1 VSRRV
6 NQGRGSMCDLSI
18 FLLRGD
24 VREQIMNAVVQIVVD
39 GKSIRLTGLFGE
51 TKTIQGAIKE
61 INITRR
67 EAIIVSK

>member
-1 VSRRV
+1 
-6 NQGRGSMCDLSI
+6 MCDLSI
-18 FLLRGD
+18 ILLRGD
-24 VREQIMNAVVQIVVD
+24 VREPIMNAVVKVVVD

-51 TKTIQGAIKE
+51 TKNVEGSIKE